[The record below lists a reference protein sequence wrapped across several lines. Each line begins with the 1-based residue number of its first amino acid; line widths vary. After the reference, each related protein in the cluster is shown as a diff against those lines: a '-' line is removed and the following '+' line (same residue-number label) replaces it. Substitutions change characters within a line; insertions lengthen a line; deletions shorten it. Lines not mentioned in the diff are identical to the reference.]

1 MKFVLVIAVVL
12 VAVWIWRNNRRE
24 EHRDEA
30 GTAARRPASPAS
42 PAPMVACGQCGM
54 HLPQDEA
61 VRGQRGVYCCHEHR
75 RQAEEATG

>member
-12 VAVWIWRNNRRE
+12 VAVWIWRNNRQNERG
-24 EHRDEA
+24 DA
-30 GTAARRPASPAS
+30 PGPAPRRPAS
-42 PAPMVACGQCGM
+42 PAPMVACAQCAM

-75 RQAEEATG
+75 RQAEEAAG

>member
-1 MKFVLVIAVVL
+1 MKFALVIAVVL

-24 EHRDEA
+24 EHRDAA
-30 GTAARRPASPAS
+30 GTAARRPASPA
-42 PAPMVACGQCGM
+42 PMVACGHCGM

-75 RQAEEATG
+75 RQAEEAAG

>member
-12 VAVWIWRNNRRE
+12 VAVWIWRNNRQNERS
-24 EHRDEA
+24 DA
-30 GTAARRPASPAS
+30 PGPAPRRPAG
-42 PAPMVACGQCGM
+42 PAPMVACAQCAM

-75 RQAEEATG
+75 RQAEEAAG